1 MRKQMKILFSAV
13 FLLAFMGQ
21 SVGAHACLS
30 AIMSPAGADGHMSAA
45 PSGHEMPAGAMGNA
59 DQPHCY
65 DCKDD
70 CNGTPNFSA
79 DPSALSK
86 LVQVETSK
94 AKSFIAALPE
104 TPVFASAG
112 NRMRA
117 PPPIL
122 RHLPPIPTSLYSQN
136 THLLI

>member
-1 MRKQMKILFSAV
+1 MRKQLKILFSALFV
-13 FLLAFMGQ
+13 LAFMGQ

-30 AIMSPAGADGHMSAA
+30 AIMSPVGSDAHMSAG
-45 PSGHEMPAGAMGNA
+45 PTGHNMPTDAMGNA

-65 DCKDD
+65 DCEDD
-70 CNGTPNFSA
+70 CNGTPNYSG

-94 AKSFIAALPE
+94 AKSFVAALPE
-104 TPVFASAG
+104 NPIFVSSA
-112 NRMRA
+112 NRLRA
-117 PPPIL
+117 PPPPL
-122 RHLPPIPTSLYSQN
+122 QNLPPVPTSLYSQN

>member
-1 MRKQMKILFSAV
+1 MRKRLKIQFSAM

-30 AIMSPAGADGHMSAA
+30 AVMSPAGIDAHISAA
-45 PSGHEMPAGAMGNA
+45 PTGHDMAAGEMGNA

-70 CNGTPNFSA
+70 CNGAPSISG
-79 DPSALSK
+79 DPTSLSK
-86 LVQVETSK
+86 TVQVELSK
-94 AKSFIAALPE
+94 AKSFVSVMAENA
-104 TPVFASAG
+104 VFISEA
-112 NRMRA
+112 NRLRA
-117 PPPIL
+117 PPPHS
-122 RHLPPIPTSLYSQN
+122 RHLPPIPTSLFSQH